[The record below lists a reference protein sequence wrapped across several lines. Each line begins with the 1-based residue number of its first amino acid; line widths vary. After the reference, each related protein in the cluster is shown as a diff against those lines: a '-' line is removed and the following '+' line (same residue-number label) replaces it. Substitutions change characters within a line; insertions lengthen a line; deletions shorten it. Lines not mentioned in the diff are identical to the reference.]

1 LYLKGACFLLVP
13 VQLRL
18 RQPGVKDAS
27 NELTCLEVAYD
38 QVEAQIVAELAHNSS
53 SNGTDSGS
61 SGTNNRSLSSDR
73 DASNAASINE
83 LLSAVLDQSSSSSSM
98 ESSSSLSFDGI
109 DASIDPE
116 AWLQRFKGLTE
127 TEALQ
132 ELAVLKHLGGQ
143 AGVLRPKAHSG
154 FSYGGRGTATVA
166 ASAGG
171 KKKKRATKANA
182 KSA

>member
-1 LYLKGACFLLVP
+1 
-13 VQLRL
+13 
-18 RQPGVKDAS
+18 
-27 NELTCLEVAYD
+27 LTCLEVAYD
-38 QVEAQIVAELAHNSS
+38 QVEAQIVAELAHKSS
-53 SNGTDSGS
+53 SNGTNPATAVDNHS
-61 SGTNNRSLSSDR
+61 SSSDH
-73 DASNAASINE
+73 DAANAASINE
-83 LLSAVLDQSSSSSSM
+83 LLSAVLDPGSSNSSM
-98 ESSSSLSFDGI
+98 DSSSSLSFDGI

-132 ELAVLKHLGGQ
+132 ELRVLKHLGGQ
-143 AGVLRPKAHSG
+143 AGVLRPKAHGG

-182 KSA
+182 RSN

>member
-1 LYLKGACFLLVP
+1 
-13 VQLRL
+13 
-18 RQPGVKDAS
+18 
-27 NELTCLEVAYD
+27 
-38 QVEAQIVAELAHNSS
+38 VAELAHKS
-53 SNGTDSGS
+53 SNGTNPASAVDNHS
-61 SGTNNRSLSSDR
+61 SNSDH
-73 DASNAASINE
+73 DAANAASINE
-83 LLSAVLDQSSSSSSM
+83 LLSAVLDPSSSSSM
-98 ESSSSLSFDGI
+98 DSLSSLSFDGI

-132 ELAVLKHLGGQ
+132 ELRVLKHLGGQ
-143 AGVLRPKAHSG
+143 AGVLRPKAHGG

-182 KSA
+182 RSN